1 MNGAP
6 GKAAELGR
14 LPLGSCLGGE
24 GQYSQSL
31 TGPAPDIAGAQDSQH
46 GGSHPELVTEVSTR
60 SLADQR
66 LELPDRH
73 EQRNEKVWSISIF
86 KHLL

>member
-1 MNGAP
+1 M
-6 GKAAELGR
+6 E
-14 LPLGSCLGGE
+14 
-24 GQYSQSL
+24 
-31 TGPAPDIAGAQDSQH
+31 DHD
-46 GGSHPELVTEVSTR
+46 PELVTEVSTR